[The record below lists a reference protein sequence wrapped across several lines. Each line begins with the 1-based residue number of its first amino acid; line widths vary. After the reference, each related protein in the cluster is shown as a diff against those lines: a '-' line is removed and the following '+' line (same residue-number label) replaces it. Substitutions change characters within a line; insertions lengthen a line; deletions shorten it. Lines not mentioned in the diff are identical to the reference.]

1 MDTEHLDRSPG
12 PGDREDSEAV
22 QRYSRP
28 VRWFHAGIYLSVLIL
43 LGTGWWLLAGKEGD
57 PSPLARLLGMA
68 DTTLHKDVGWAL
80 AALTGAGILLGPRA
94 VRTFVVDSLRFRR
107 PEWRWFIAW
116 PAALLT
122 GRFSRHEGHF
132 DPGQRIMNILL
143 TLSLLALVGSGIGLV
158 ELHGGPTFVVLNRM
172 HKWSTYAVTLLLAGH
187 ILVAAGILPG
197 YRGAWRS
204 MHLGGRQRV
213 GVARRLWPG
222 WLERVE
228 RLERIERDR
237 RQNRTEKTTTTSSP
251 SASARANPPN
261 PPEDE

>member
-1 MDTEHLDRSPG
+1 MVTERLEQSPG
-12 PGDREDSEAV
+12 PGDRSDPEVV

-28 VRWFHAGIYLSVLIL
+28 VRWFHAGIYLAVLIL
-43 LGTGWWLLAGKEGD
+43 LATGWWLLAGKEGR
-57 PSPLARLLGMA
+57 PTPLARVLGMA

-80 AALTGAGILLGPRA
+80 AALAGAGVLVGPRA
-94 VRTFVVDSLRFRR
+94 VRTFVLESLRFRR
-107 PEWRWFIAW
+107 PDWRWFVAW

-143 TLSLLALVGSGIGLV
+143 TLSLLVLVGSGIGLV
-158 ELHGGPTFVVLNRM
+158 EVHGGQTFVVFNRL

-187 ILVAAGILPG
+187 ILIAAGILPG

-204 MHLGGRQRV
+204 MHLGGRQRA

-222 WLERVE
+222 WLERF
-228 RLERIERDR
+228 ERDSR
-237 RQNRTEKTTTTSSP
+237 RNRTEKTDTTSSP
-251 SASARANPPN
+251 SASARTNPPN

>member
-1 MDTEHLDRSPG
+1 MATKRMNRSPR
-12 PGDREDSEAV
+12 PGDRTDREVV

-43 LGTGWWLLAGKEGD
+43 LGTGWWLFAGNEGD
-57 PSPLARLLGMA
+57 PSPLAQLVGMA
-68 DTTLHKDVGWAL
+68 DTDLHKNVGWAL
-80 AALTGAGILLGPRA
+80 VALAGAGILVGPRA
-94 VRTFVVDSLRFRR
+94 VRTFVVDSLRYRK
-107 PEWRWFIAW
+107 PDLRWFIAW
-116 PAALLT
+116 PAALFT
-122 GRFSRHEGHF
+122 GRFARHEGHF

-143 TLSLLALVGSGIGLV
+143 TLSLLVLVGSGVGLV
-158 ELHGGPTFVVLNRM
+158 AVHGGPAFVVFNRL

-204 MHLGGRQRV
+204 MHLGGRQRL

-228 RLERIERDR
+228 RDR
-237 RQNRTEKTTTTSSP
+237 RRNRTEKTDTTSSQP
-251 SASARANPPN
+251 AAARSNPPN

>member
-1 MDTEHLDRSPG
+1 MDTERLDRSPG
-12 PGDREDSEAV
+12 RGDRADSKVV

-57 PSPLARLLGMA
+57 PSPLARLFGMA

-80 AALTGAGILLGPRA
+80 AALTGAGIVVGPRA
-94 VRTFVVDSLRFRR
+94 VRTFVVESLRFRK
-107 PEWRWFIAW
+107 PDWRWFVAW

-143 TLSLLALVGSGIGLV
+143 TVSLLVLVGSGIGLV
-158 ELHGGPTFVVLNRM
+158 ELHGGPTFVVFDRL

-204 MHLGGRQRV
+204 MHLGGRQRT

-222 WLERVE
+222 WLERF
-228 RLERIERDR
+228 ERDR
-237 RQNRTEKTTTTSSP
+237 RHSRTEKTATTSPP
-251 SASARANPPN
+251 SASARPKPPN